1 MSNSLSDWYDYFAGK
16 HNAKYDP
23 NADVVTNAGRTV
35 YNAVPNGLH
44 ALMNQLQSGAAV
56 SNAPQAV
63 SYSAYQKIR
72 GSLSP
77 SVRSY
82 MDKVFSNQAFMRQ
95 AAIGLSGGDP
105 LDPMSTARN
114 TYANAQYAVTHP
126 GEMIVEHPVETAL
139 TVRGVAGGIRSLSGR
154 GAAALEDFSQRTPS
168 VSSMHA
174 AQTGAKVLKGVS
186 KASGATQS
194 VLSPEAHAIR
204 IIKGAPQPT
213 IFSSGDD
220 STSLTP
226 QAEAALQ
233 NSGLTDEQVARI
245 RADPTVLRKWQQ
257 LARGDMDTST
267 GKSRRG
273 MGVNSA
279 SLRQAV
285 LEHSGVD
292 PKNVSFSAATGLPP
306 KDPATAERMNA
317 AAKADVGTTLAQSDP
332 PPAAPAPQAVD
343 IDGAPVTKNA
353 KGVWERTDGR
363 APTFSSAMLEKMS
376 AQQAPGA
383 SIDANTGK
391 VSRPP
396 HADIANDIL
405 DGSAPTSFDAPSSG
419 WLASKVGSTAKR
431 LLDLGGSGAGGYFGF
446 HFGEPGAIAGMGVGR
461 MVAGGI
467 SRGVD
472 RIASGFNGESSA
484 AAEARGAPPVS
495 LYSPEDIAT
504 HRGNIDLGT
513 ASTTPGWVQSL
524 LSNKSPEPDRN
535 ADEATEGD
543 TGFTIDPHGNV
554 VPYTPTSA
562 PEGEP
567 ASAQN
572 TVVPASDVPVD
583 DLNRRSGGRVA
594 YKKGG
599 KVSQNIEPLVQ
610 DLMSRYKHAKKAE
623 TATTKPL
630 LQHHDKAI
638 VKALNI
644 AKKAI

>member
-1 MSNSLSDWYDYFAGK
+1 MG
-16 HNAKYDP
+16 DP
-23 NADVVTNAGRTV
+23 NSWFDYLIGGHKVPYRKDMPWDEYLRSTA
-35 YNAVPNGLH
+35 YNAIPAVGQYVANVGEQTTATNPLSQYYLQHHSDPNIRRMAIQQKKDVEAQVLGLP
-44 ALMNQLQSGAAV
+44 GA
-56 SNAPQAV
+56 
-63 SYSAYQKIR
+63 
-72 GSLSP
+72 
-77 SVRSY
+77 
-82 MDKVFSNQAFMRQ
+82 M
-95 AAIGLSGGDP
+95 
-105 LDPMSTARN
+105 TH
-114 TYANAQYAVTHP
+114 TVTHP
-126 GEMIVEHPVETAL
+126 VESFQQDPVG
-139 TVRGVAGGIRSLSGR
+139 TVQLFRGLAGGTRYLSGR
-154 GAAALEDFSQRTPS
+154 NAAGLERVSQTTPS
-168 VSSMHA
+168 VVGMRA
-174 AQTGAKVLKGVS
+174 ALTGTKVLRGVN
-186 KASGATQS
+186 KAAAATES

-204 IIKGAPQPT
+204 IIKGYTKPT
-213 IFSSGDD
+213 IFSSGNDP
-220 STSLTP
+220 TSLTP
-226 QAEAALQ
+226 QAEAALR

-257 LARGDMDTST
+257 LAQGNTGTGT

-317 AAKADVGTTLAQSDP
+317 AAKADVGTTLAQGDP

-363 APTFSSAMLEKMS
+363 APTLSSAMLEKMS
-376 AQQAPGA
+376 AQQVPGA
-383 SIDANTGK
+383 SIGANTGT
-391 VSRPP
+391 VSRAP

-419 WLASKVGSTAKR
+419 WLASKVGNMAKG
-431 LLDLGGSGAGGYFGF
+431 LLDLGGAGVGGHLGS
-446 HFGEPGAIAGMGVGR
+446 HFGEYGTIAGMNAGQRLAGV
-461 MVAGGI
+461 I
-467 SRGVD
+467 SRGVG

-513 ASTTPGWVQSL
+513 AVTTPGWVQSL
-524 LSNKSPEPDRN
+524 LSNKSPQPDRN

-554 VPYTPTSA
+554 VPHTPPSA
-562 PEGEP
+562 SEGEP
-567 ASAQN
+567 APAQN
-572 TVVPASDVPVD
+572 TIVPASDAPDD

-599 KVSQNIEPLVQ
+599 KVSPHIEPLVQ

-623 TATTKPL
+623 TETTKPL